1 MSPTSGGGHGDMWSW
16 TPGATPLR
24 SSCCGDENGAS
35 ASLPPRSSL
44 RRGRPTPQ
52 CSLGGAQHLHRFD
65 RRGCQDV
72 KATVYHVQLNVADAG
87 ASVPF
92 YRELLGYL
100 EYRVMVGRDDLLGM
114 SNGTTDFG
122 IFGAGGDG
130 VAARLHRK
138 NPGLNHVAFR

>member
-1 MSPTSGGGHGDMWSW
+1 M
-16 TPGATPLR
+16 
-24 SSCCGDENGAS
+24 
-35 ASLPPRSSL
+35 
-44 RRGRPTPQ
+44 
-52 CSLGGAQHLHRFD
+52 
-65 RRGCQDV
+65 

-114 SNGTTDFG
+114 SNGGTDFW
-122 IFGAGGDG
+122 ILAAGGDR

-138 NPGLNHVAFR
+138 NPGLNHVAFRVGQRADVDRFHGEFLVARGIAALYGGPREYPEYRPGYYVVFFEDPDRLKLEVVHVP